1 MDSTGLFQEK
11 MIIRNATAEDARQ
24 IAEILVED
32 WQIAYR
38 GIIDSAYL
46 DAMSV
51 EERYRRE
58 SQRYQQY
65 TVAAEGDEI
74 LGFSWNEMNGDE
86 AADCEIIALY
96 VRYAKRNSGIGRALF
111 RHSIEV
117 FRAAGKKR
125 MIVWCLKENAEAR
138 KFYEK
143 MGGKAD
149 KTGTHPWGNRDYD
162 MISYIYPL
170 DE

>member
-11 MIIRNATAEDARQ
+11 IIIRNATAEDARQ

-32 WQIAYR
+32 WQIAYQ

-58 SQRYQQY
+58 SQRYRQY

-74 LGFSWNEMNGDE
+74 LGFSWNEMTGDE

-96 VRYAKRNSGIGRALF
+96 VSGTQKETAASGGRCF
-111 RHSIEV
+111 SIRSR
-117 FRAAGKKR
+117 FSGRRGRSA
-125 MIVWCLKENAEAR
+125 
-138 KFYEK
+138 
-143 MGGKAD
+143 
-149 KTGTHPWGNRDYD
+149 
-162 MISYIYPL
+162 
-170 DE
+170 